1 MTVKEHLSQCALY
14 NHWANQSMTE
24 WFLAKDP
31 ASMDKPVTS
40 SFPSINK
47 TLSHIW
53 LAEYLWMC
61 RIEGIQWKNLTGR
74 HEGQGTQEISTDLLE
89 ASNYYIVKTTSISD
103 KDLNTTIEYKLLSGE
118 PSQTSVLNII
128 HHVMNHST
136 YHRGQLVTMGREVGF
151 TDPPKTDFIQFVRQ

>member
-1 MTVKEHLSQCALY
+1 MTIKEHLSQCAQY
-14 NHWANQSMTE
+14 NHWANQSMVQ
-24 WFLAKDP
+24 WLLSKDP
-31 ASMDKPVTS
+31 ALMDKQVTS

-74 HEGQGTQEISTDLLE
+74 HEGQGTKAISTDLLE
-89 ASNYYIVKTTSISD
+89 ASKYYIDKMASASE
-103 KDLNTTIEYKLLSGE
+103 KDLNISIEYKLLSGE

-136 YHRGQLVTMGREVGF
+136 YHRGQLVTMGRELGF
-151 TDPPKTDFIQFVRQ
+151 IDPPKTDFIQFVRL